1 MSWRKRFAVWRNRL
15 YLYPPPEEMP
25 HTRLFWLAMGLVTLA
40 AAIFSAYF
48 IYLHIGRQDA
58 YLTPAEDL
66 GTYNQAIWSILH
78 GPFNHQT
85 ICNIVSDTNCYSL
98 NGVSRF
104 AIHFE
109 PILLPISLVYQVF
122 SDPKTLLVLQT
133 LVVASG
139 AFPAFWLARLRLR
152 NELVAVGIAVLYL
165 LYPALQQAE
174 VFDFHAV
181 TLTAALLMFTLYFM
195 YTRRTVWLFVFA
207 ILSMACKE
215 EIPLVIAFFG
225 LWSILF
231 QQRWRSGLALV
242 GLSVA
247 WLALVLLAY
256 HVASPTGHPLLGS
269 RYSYLGSGPLQIL
282 RNILT
287 HPRSLLYQH
296 VLEHQHR
303 QYIIILLAPAAFL
316 PLLAPWVLVLAVPS
330 MAVNLFSSD
339 PNQYLGIFQ
348 YSAEIVPVLIFST
361 IEAMVFI
368 IWLVKWY
375 MRQLQEARS
384 PAAPAKKQVSG
395 DAQDEGK
402 LESRDA
408 GKSESGDGG
417 QNEERRENQ
426 GENNKGDRKG
436 RPYPVPKRVA
446 PAGAGYG
453 RGWLVR
459 WGQPIGLSLL
469 LALALVAVVQQ
480 DFTYGAMPFSRGFG
494 WPNVTA
500 HDQLAGRIEAMIP
513 SSASVSAQSNL
524 VPHVS
529 QRAHI
534 YLFPYGDTVADY
546 IFLDVTGYT
555 YPYNS
560 PQYIT
565 EVKKVLLS
573 GNYGVLAAQ
582 DGYLLLKRGL
592 PPPGISPYSPSQTG
606 DGVVPN
612 LPDSFC
618 SFARVSPAEVQHP
631 LRVDFTPRQA
641 VDSSSVV
648 SLVGYNVAP
657 PQSFGVATRFMQV
670 TAYWKINVANTP
682 PLKILTILTDQNGK
696 EDFSSVDFPTISW
709 CPTISWQPGTII
721 RTVSSTLYIGNVPVG
736 LAHVG
741 LALLPFST
749 PFGTILTVTNRVPLR
764 IVSAP
769 AGVSQMAGTNALQ
782 IDSFTIVP

>member
-1 MSWRKRFAVWRNRL
+1 MTWRKRFAIWRNRL

-25 HTRLFWLAMGLVTLA
+25 HTRLFWLALGLVGLA
-40 AAIFSAYF
+40 AAIFSTYF

-58 YLTPAEDL
+58 YMTSAEDF
-66 GTYNQAIWSILH
+66 GTYNQAIWNILH
-78 GPFNHQT
+78 GPFISQT

-109 PILLPISLVYQVF
+109 PILLPISLVTLVLP
-122 SDPKTLLVLQT
+122 DPKTLLVLQT

-195 YTRRTVWLFVFA
+195 YARRTVWLFVFA

-247 WLALVLLAY
+247 WLGLVLLVY
-256 HVASPTGHPLLGS
+256 RVASPTGHPLLGS
-269 RYSYLGSGPLQIL
+269 RYAYLGSGPLQIL
-282 RNILT
+282 RDVVT
-287 HPRSLLYQH
+287 HPFSLLYQH
-296 VLEHQHR
+296 VLEHSHR

-330 MAVNLFSSD
+330 LAVNLFSSD

-361 IEAMVFI
+361 IEAMVCI
-368 IWLVKWY
+368 VWLVKWY
-375 MRQLQEARS
+375 MRQLRQARA
-384 PAAPAKKQVSG
+384 PAAPATEQVSE
-395 DAQDEGK
+395 DSPVTK
-402 LESRDA
+402 
-408 GKSESGDGG
+408 
-417 QNEERRENQ
+417 
-426 GENNKGDRKG
+426 
-436 RPYPVPKRVA
+436 RPAFAR
-446 PAGAGYG
+446 AGYG
-453 RGWLVR
+453 RGWLLR
-459 WGQPIGLSLL
+459 WAQPIGLSLL
-469 LALALVAVVQQ
+469 LVLALFAVVHQ
-480 DFTYGAMPFSRGFG
+480 DVTYGAMPFSRGFS

-500 HDQLAGRIEAMIP
+500 HDRLANHIETMIRP
-513 SSASVSAQSNL
+513 ASASVSAQSNL
-524 VPHVS
+524 VPHIS

-555 YPYNS
+555 YPYSS
-560 PQYIT
+560 PQYIA
-565 EVKKVLLS
+565 EVKNVLLS
-573 GNYGVLAAQ
+573 GKYGVVSAQ

-592 PPPGISPYSPSQTG
+592 TPPGISPYSPSQTG

-618 SFARVSPAEVQHP
+618 SFARVSPNEVQHA
-631 LRVDFTPRQA
+631 LRVDFTPPQA
-641 VDSSSVV
+641 VDSSNVV
-648 SLVGYNVAP
+648 SLIGYSVAP

-670 TAYWKINVANTP
+670 TAYWKVSAASMP
-682 PLKILTILTDQNGK
+682 PLKILTLLTDQNGK
-696 EDFSSVDFPTISW
+696 EEFSSVDFPTISW
-709 CPTISWQPGTII
+709 CPTVSWQPGTIV
-721 RTVSSTLYIGNVPVG
+721 RTVSSTLYLGNVPIG

-741 LALLPFST
+741 LALLPFNV
-749 PFGTILTVTNRVPLR
+749 PLGTILTVTNRVPLH

-769 AGVSQMAGTNALQ
+769 AGVSLIAGTNALQ

>member
-1 MSWRKRFAVWRNRL
+1 MSWRKRFAIWRNRL

-25 HTRLFWLAMGLVTLA
+25 HTRLFWLATSLVGLA
-40 AAIFSAYF
+40 AAIFSTYF
-48 IYLHIGRQDA
+48 IYVHIGRQDA

-66 GTYNQAIWSILH
+66 GTYSQAIWSILH
-78 GPFNHQT
+78 GPFIHQT

-109 PILLPISLVYQVF
+109 PILLPISLIYF
-122 SDPKTLLVLQT
+122 ALSDPKTLLILQT

-174 VFDFHAV
+174 IFDFHAV

-225 LWSILF
+225 LWSIIF

-247 WLALVLLAY
+247 WLALVLLVFR
-256 HVASPTGHPLLGS
+256 VASPTGHPLLGS
-269 RYSYLGSGPLQIL
+269 RYTYLGSGPLQIL

-296 VLEHQHR
+296 VLENSHR

-330 MAVNLFSSD
+330 LAVNLFSSD

-348 YSAEIVPVLIFST
+348 YSAEIVPILIFST

-368 IWLVKWY
+368 VWLVKWY
-375 MRQLQEARS
+375 MRQLRAART
-384 PAAPAKKQVSG
+384 PTAPATGAVSEDAPVTKQ
-395 DAQDEGK
+395 
-402 LESRDA
+402 
-408 GKSESGDGG
+408 
-417 QNEERRENQ
+417 
-426 GENNKGDRKG
+426 
-436 RPYPVPKRVA
+436 PA
-446 PAGAGYG
+446 PAGYG
-453 RGWLVR
+453 RGWLAR
-459 WGQPIGLSLL
+459 WAQPIGLSLL
-469 LALALVAVVQQ
+469 LVLALFAVVHQ
-480 DFTYGAMPFSRGFG
+480 DVPYGAMPFSRGFG

-513 SSASVSAQSNL
+513 ASASVSAQSNL

-565 EVKKVLLS
+565 AVKNVLLS
-573 GNYGVLAAQ
+573 GNYGVVMAQ

-592 PPPGISPYSPSQTG
+592 TPPGISPYSPSQTG

-618 SFARVSPAEVQHP
+618 SFARVSPNEVQHP
-631 LRVDFTPRQA
+631 LQVDFTPPQA

-657 PQSFGVATRFMQV
+657 PQSFGIATRFMQV
-670 TAYWKINVANTP
+670 TAYWKVNVANTP

-741 LALLPFST
+741 LALLPFTT
-749 PFGTILTVTNRVPLR
+749 PFGTILTVTNRVPLH

-769 AGVSQMAGTNALQ
+769 VGVSQMAGTNALQ
-782 IDSFTIVP
+782 IDSFNNVP

>member
-1 MSWRKRFAVWRNRL
+1 MSWRKRFAIWRNRL
-15 YLYPPPEEMP
+15 YLYPAPEEMS
-25 HTRLFWLAMGLVTLA
+25 HTRLFWLATGLVGLA
-40 AAIFSAYF
+40 AAIFSTYF

-66 GTYNQAIWSILH
+66 GTYSQAIWSILH
-78 GPFNHQT
+78 GPFIHQT

-109 PILLPISLVYQVF
+109 PILLPISLVYLALP
-122 SDPKTLLVLQT
+122 DPKTLLILQT

-174 VFDFHAV
+174 IFDFHAV
-181 TLTAALLMFTLYFM
+181 TMTAALLMFTLYFM
-195 YTRRTVWLFVFA
+195 YTRRTIWLFVFA

-225 LWSILF
+225 LWSIVF

-242 GLSVA
+242 GLSVI
-247 WLALVLLAY
+247 WLALVLLVFR
-256 HVASPTGHPLLGS
+256 VASPTGHPLLGS
-269 RYSYLGSGPLQIL
+269 RYTYLGSGPLQIL
-282 RNILT
+282 RNVVT
-287 HPRSLLYQH
+287 HPVSLLYQH
-296 VLEHQHR
+296 VLEHSHR

-368 IWLVKWY
+368 VWLVKWY
-375 MRQLQEARS
+375 MRQLHAARASAVPATEA
-384 PAAPAKKQVSG
+384 VSEG
-395 DAQDEGK
+395 SQDEGK
-402 LESRDA
+402 RESED
-408 GKSESGDGG
+408 ES
-417 QNEERRENQ
+417 QNEGERESQ
-426 GENNKGDRKG
+426 GDRRD
-436 RPYPVPKRVA
+436 RPYPITKQPA
-446 PAGAGYG
+446 PALAGYE
-453 RGWLVR
+453 RGWLSR
-459 WGQPIGLSLL
+459 WAQPVGLSLL
-469 LALALVAVVQQ
+469 LVLALFAVVHQ
-480 DFTYGAMPFSRGFG
+480 DVPYGAMPFSRGFS

-560 PQYIT
+560 PQYIA

-573 GNYGVLAAQ
+573 GSYGVVTAQ

-592 PPPGISPYSPSQTG
+592 TPPGISPYSPSRTG

-612 LPDSFC
+612 LPNSFC
-618 SFARVSPAEVQHP
+618 SFARVSPNEVQHP
-631 LRVDFTPRQA
+631 LQVDFTPPQA

-648 SLVGYNVAP
+648 SLVGYSVAP
-657 PQSFGVATRFMQV
+657 PQSFGIATRFMQV
-670 TAYWKINVANTP
+670 IAYWKVNVANTP

-736 LAHVG
+736 LVHVG
-741 LALLPFST
+741 LALLPFTT
-749 PFGTILTVTNRVPLR
+749 PFGTILTVTNRVPLH

-782 IDSFTIVP
+782 IDSFNNVP